1 MRRSSETR
9 LFLDTTVIVSAVTKR
24 NIASYNLLLNYKGK
38 IYTNEYVIKECIRV
52 LKKEFGYSSELVN
65 KALDYVRF
73 RCEVLP
79 TPNKREFKKIGIRD
93 KADQPVVCSA
103 MKKGCILVI
112 DDEETY
118 EDAKKYIETR
128 HSDEIKVYG

>member
-52 LKKEFGYSSELVN
+52 LEMSG
-65 KALDYVRF
+65 LDVRF
-73 RCEVLP
+73 FLHRTRENL
-79 TPNKREFKKIGIRD
+79 KR
-93 KADQPVVCSA
+93 
-103 MKKGCILVI
+103 LV
-112 DDEETY
+112 
-118 EDAKKYIETR
+118 
-128 HSDEIKVYG
+128 